1 MLGCNETITLY
12 HAVFDKE
19 NRRDIWTEQVI
30 RGCSWYS
37 KLQIAPT
44 EKGVKSANEFRV
56 RIPLENAPAE
66 LIMSKGDYIVKG
78 NKQLSDITP
87 ACIMEQYDEYFMIL
101 SYTVNKEC
109 GDYSKHI
116 RIQGAS

>member
-1 MLGCNETITLY
+1 MLGCNDTITIY
-12 HAVFDKE
+12 HAVFNKE
-19 NRRDIWTEQVI
+19 TRCDTWMEQVI
-30 RGCSWYS
+30 HGCSWYS
-37 KLQIAPT
+37 KLQIQPAD
-44 EKGVKSANEFRV
+44 KGVKSANEFRV

-66 LIMSKGDYIVKG
+66 LIMSKGDYVVRG
-78 NKQLSDITP
+78 HKQLPEITP
-87 ACIMEQYDEYFMIL
+87 SSIAEQYDEHFMIM

>member
-12 HAVFDKE
+12 HAVYDKE
-19 NRRDIWTEQVI
+19 TRRDTWIEQEI
-30 RGCSWYS
+30 HGCSWYS
-37 KLQIAPT
+37 KLQIQPAD
-44 EKGVKSANEFRV
+44 KGVESANEFRV

-66 LIMSKGDYIVKG
+66 LIVSKGDFIAKG
-78 NKQLSDITP
+78 YKKLPEITP
-87 ACIMEQYDEYFMIL
+87 ACIAAQYDEWFKVM
-101 SYTVNKEC
+101 SYTVNQEC

>member
-30 RGCSWYS
+30 CGCSWYS

-66 LIMSKGDYIVKG
+66 LIMSKGDYI
-78 NKQLSDITP
+78 
-87 ACIMEQYDEYFMIL
+87 MEQYDEYFMIL